1 MEKMIKL
8 IFLQFLI
15 PVIMDSTKIELIN
28 PDGQVITFYKVSFDE
43 RQRLISQEVDS
54 LYETWDFIFI
64 PLNIHRLKNG
74 DLLLEITRADFAFVF
89 KDEYNLQLYKITKSY
104 YITSVQFEGNSMY
117 YTFRLTH
124 PKLVQFMEG
133 EKTLISGYE
142 SRDWDMFENKLCDYK
157 TYLLSDN
164 SIFRAFKRAENNY
177 YGAWFPN
184 MESFRYYYDNR
195 MTP

>member
-1 MEKMIKL
+1 MEKMTKL
-8 IFLQFLI
+8 ILLQLLI

-28 PDGQVITFYKVSFDE
+28 PDGQTITFYKVSFNE
-43 RQRLISQEVDS
+43 RQRLIKEEVDS
-54 LYETWDFIFI
+54 LYGMFNAII
-64 PLNIHRLKNG
+64 VSVPIHRLKNG
-74 DLLLEITRADFAFVF
+74 DLLLEITRADHAFVF

-133 EKTLISGYE
+133 EKTLIPGYE
-142 SRDWDMFENKLCDYK
+142 SREWDMFENKLCDYK

-164 SIFRAFKRAENNY
+164 SVFRAFKRAENNY